1 MKYFVLFLV
10 LSVSQINLNAQKA
23 QFTNTKPSV
32 AESPLVKLKT
42 TLLKNLIDDGQIED
56 TNKRVEIEFKH
67 DQILLEQE
75 PISYELFE
83 KYHFLMKGMGFPS
96 AERYVVS
103 LKSDYI
109 SLRAYD
115 RTGKM
120 KRLMI
125 DAGEGDTQL

>member
-1 MKYFVLFLV
+1 MKYFALFLV
-10 LSVSQINLNAQKA
+10 LFVSQISLNAQQA
-23 QFTNTKPSV
+23 TFTNAKPSV
-32 AESPLVKLKT
+32 VESPLVKLKT
-42 TLLKNLIDDGQIED
+42 TLLKNLVEDGQIDD
-56 TNKRVEIEFKH
+56 TEKRVEIEFKH

-83 KYHFLMKGMGFPS
+83 KYHFMMKGMGFPS

-115 RTGKM
+115 RNGKM